1 MMTVDISTEDPLS
14 ENSQH
19 LHHMSSE
26 DPERGNKVVP
36 CRMKDRAYLGR
47 SLQADYL
54 TNGDQNFHTMVL
66 ADTLTCFQM

>member
-1 MMTVDISTEDPLS
+1 MMPVDINTEDHLS
-14 ENSQH
+14 ENNQH
-19 LHHMSSE
+19 LHHMPSE

-36 CRMKDRAYLGR
+36 CRMKDRACLDR
-47 SLQADYL
+47 SLQVGYL